1 MMPTTKKRW
10 RERYLTKLEK
20 STCEKTF
27 WSLKKLAQ
35 DFDFVLGEQPFVTRL
50 FLENVMRNFESNA
63 GKENIASLQT
73 LIKALSSG
81 DYSSDFEFQFYP
93 GRVLMQDYTGVPAL
107 ADLAAMRDTLFAK
120 GGNAEKINPKCPV
133 DLVIDHSVIVD
144 EAGHAGALEHNRQRE
159 MERNQER
166 YQFLKWA
173 QGSFENLT
181 VVPPGNGICHQVNLE
196 YFAQVVNEK
205 DGELFPDTL
214 VGSDSH
220 TTMINGLGVLGWG
233 VGGIEAEAVMLGQP
247 LSLNAPIIVGVK
259 LEGELTPG
267 VTATDLVLSITEI
280 LRNYG
285 VVGKCV
291 EFHGAGVSA
300 LNVADRATI
309 ANMAPEYGAT
319 CALFPIDAKVI
330 EYLTLTNRPASLV
343 KRVYDYAVAQGLFYD
358 TDHETKSPIYSEC
371 LAINLHDIV
380 PSVAGPKRPQD
391 RLPLAAIKRKTLEE
405 IELSGHALP
414 VEIKQRQSEFNQRQ
428 SQLIDGD
435 IVIAA
440 ITSCTNTSNP
450 GVMLL
455 AGLLAKS
462 AVEKGLTV
470 NPHVKTSLAPGS
482 QVVARYLDSSGLQA
496 YLDQLGF
503 QRVGFG
509 CTTCIG
515 NSGPLNDDLESVIK
529 QGNLQVSAVLSGNRN
544 FEGRVH
550 PAVRL
555 NWLASP
561 PLVIAFALAGHT
573 RINFDIEPL
582 GVDKENKPVF
592 LRDIWP
598 QNFQLEQAML
608 AVNQTLYAQSYTN
621 ILQGDQLWND
631 LHVEQTVCF
640 PWNSAS
646 TYIRKPPFLDRKDK
660 PGAVVGAKI
669 LAILGDSITTDHIS
683 PAGQISIDSPAGE
696 YLSKQNI
703 MPEQFNSY
711 GSRRGNHEVMVRGTF
726 ANKRLKNNMATPM
739 EGGFT
744 RLSNDSSKGL
754 NPTEPVSIFSASQYY
769 TDNNIPVVIFAGKE
783 YGTGSSR
790 DWAAKGCLLLN
801 VKAVI
806 AESFERIHRSNL
818 VGMGIM
824 PLQLLPEVRLND
836 LKLLGDES
844 ITIQWPVDLDEQQL
858 EPKQRLSLVIT
869 SVPPSVSQSAAPA
882 NQTTSVILR
891 IDNSRELDYFFAGGV
906 LPYVAQQFIG
916 Q

>member
-1 MMPTTKKRW
+1 MNAKTTKQW
-10 RERYLTKLEK
+10 RERYLTKLDE
-20 STCEKTF
+20 SVGENTF

-35 DFDFVLGEQPFVTRL
+35 DFDFVLGEQPFVTKL
-50 FLENVMRNFESNA
+50 LLENVMRNFKSLADKES
-63 GKENIASLQT
+63 IASLQT
-73 LIKALSSG
+73 LIKALG
-81 DYSSDFEFQFYP
+81 FAEYSSDFEFQFYP
-93 GRVLMQDYTGVPAL
+93 SRVLMQDYTGVPAI
-107 ADLAAMRDTLFAK
+107 ADLAAMRDALFAE
-120 GGNAEKINPKCPV
+120 GGNAEKINPMCPV

-144 EAGHAGALEHNRQRE
+144 KAGHVSALEHNRQRE
-159 MERNQER
+159 MERNEER

-173 QGSFENLT
+173 QGSFDNLT

-196 YFAQVVNEK
+196 YFAQVVREK
-205 DGELFPDTL
+205 EGVLFPDTL
-214 VGSDSH
+214 VGTDSH

-247 LSLNAPIIVGVK
+247 LSLNAPIVVGVK
-259 LEGELTPG
+259 LAGQLAPG

-285 VVGKCV
+285 VVGKFV
-291 EFHGAGVSA
+291 EFYGAGVNA
-300 LNVADRATI
+300 LSVADRATI

-319 CALFPIDAKVI
+319 CGLFPVDTKVI
-330 EYLTLTNRPASLV
+330 EYLTLTNRPAPLV
-343 KRVYDYAVAQGLFYD
+343 KRVYDYAIAQGLFYD
-358 TDHETKSPIYSEC
+358 ADHETKPPIFSEN
-371 LAINLHDIV
+371 LTINLNDIV
-380 PSVAGPKRPQD
+380 PCVAGPKRPQD

-405 IELSGHALP
+405 IELLGQALP
-414 VEIKQRQSEFNQRQ
+414 VESKQKQ
-428 SQLIDGD
+428 SQLMGGD

-450 GVMLL
+450 SVMLL

-470 NPHVKTSLAPGS
+470 NSHVKTSLAPGS
-482 QVVARYLDSSGLQA
+482 QVVAQYLDSSGLQI

-515 NSGPLNDDLESVIK
+515 NSGPLNGDLESVIK

-573 RINFDIEPL
+573 RINFDNEPL

-598 QNFQLEQAML
+598 QESQLEQAML
-608 AVNQTLYAQSYTN
+608 AVNQTLYAQSYKN

-631 LHVEQTVCF
+631 LLVEQTVCF
-640 PWNSAS
+640 PWNSTS
-646 TYIRKPPFLDRKDK
+646 TYIRKPPFLDRRDK
-660 PGAVVGAKI
+660 PSAIIEAKI
-669 LAILGDSITTDHIS
+669 LAVLGDSITTDHIS
-683 PAGQISIDSPAGE
+683 PAGQISVDSPAGE

-703 MPEQFNSY
+703 IPEQFNSY

-726 ANKRLKNNMATPM
+726 ANKRLKNTMVTPM

-744 RLSNDSSKGL
+744 RLSNDTAKGL
-754 NPTEPVSIFSASQYY
+754 NPLEPVSIFSASQYY
-769 TDNNIPVVIFAGKE
+769 TDNNIPLVIFAGKE

-801 VKAVI
+801 IKAVI

-824 PLQLLPEVRLND
+824 PLQLLPDATLND
-836 LKLLGDES
+836 LELLGNES
-844 ITIQWPVDLDEQQL
+844 ITIQWPLDSGKHKL
-858 EPKQRLSLVIT
+858 EPNQKLSLVIT
-869 SVPPSVSQSAAPA
+869 SVHESASQSKVPTS
-882 NQTTSVILR
+882 QTISVILR

-906 LPYVAQQFIG
+906 LPYVAKQLIDKSSLTRDS
-916 Q
+916 

>member
-1 MMPTTKKRW
+1 MMSTMKKQW
-10 RERYLTKLEK
+10 RERYLTKLGE
-20 STCEKTF
+20 SGCEKTF

-63 GKENIASLQT
+63 DKQNITSLQT
-73 LIKALSSG
+73 LIKVLSCC

-120 GGNAEKINPKCPV
+120 GGNAEKINPMCPV

-173 QGSFENLT
+173 QGAFNNLT

-205 DGELFPDTL
+205 DGVLFPDTL
-214 VGSDSH
+214 VGTDSH

-267 VTATDLVLSITEI
+267 STATDLVLSITEF
-280 LRNYG
+280 LRDYG
-285 VVGKCV
+285 VVGKFV
-291 EFHGAGVSA
+291 EFYGAGVSA
-300 LNVADRATI
+300 LSVADRATI

-330 EYLTLTNRPASLV
+330 EYLTLTNRPAPLV
-343 KRVYDYAVAQGLFYD
+343 KQVYDYAVAQGLFYD
-358 TDHETKSPIYSEC
+358 TDHETKSPIYSAS
-371 LAINLHDIV
+371 LTINLNDIF

-391 RLPLAAIKRKTLEE
+391 RLPLAAIKRKTLDE

-414 VEIKQRQSEFNQRQ
+414 VEFKQRQSDLNQSQ

-435 IVIAA
+435 LVIAA

-470 NPHVKTSLAPGS
+470 KSHVKTSLAPGS

-561 PLVIAFALAGHT
+561 PLVVAFALAGHT

-582 GVDKENKPVF
+582 GLDKENKPVF

-598 QNFQLEQAML
+598 RNSQLAHAML
-608 AVNQTLYAQSYTN
+608 AVNQTLYAQSYKN

-683 PAGQISIDSPAGE
+683 PAGEISVDSPAGD

-703 MPEQFNSY
+703 LPEQFNSY

-726 ANKRLKNNMATPM
+726 ANKRLKNNMVAPL

-744 RLSNDSSKGL
+744 RLSTDTAKGL
-754 NPTEPVSIFSASQYY
+754 NSNEPVSIYSVSQTY
-769 TDNNIPVVIFAGKE
+769 TDNNTPLVIFAGNE

-824 PLQLLPEVRLND
+824 PLQLLPEVTLKD
-836 LKLLGDES
+836 LKLIGDEC
-844 ITIQWPVDLDEQQL
+844 ITIQWPVDLEENKL

-869 SVPPSVSQSAAPA
+869 SFHPSSRQSSAPA
-882 NQTTSVILR
+882 SQTISVILR
-891 IDNSRELDYFFAGGV
+891 IDNCRELDYFFAGGV
-906 LPYVAQQFIG
+906 LPYVAQQFIDM
-916 Q
+916 